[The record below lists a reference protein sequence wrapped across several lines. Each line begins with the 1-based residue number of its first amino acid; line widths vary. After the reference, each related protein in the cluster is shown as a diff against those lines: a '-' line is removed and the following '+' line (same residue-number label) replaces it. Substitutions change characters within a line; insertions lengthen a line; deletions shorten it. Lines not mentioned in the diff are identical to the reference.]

1 MLQDGLMH
9 SYRRRIRFTLAI
21 DRILVLETGASV
33 YVCVGVKF
41 DIKRWRLLPL
51 WVNFLCWQSGHS
63 TQKSPNTQ
71 PSLCRFVL
79 KAIEMPKTAILIWH

>member
-1 MLQDGLMH
+1 MH

-41 DIKRWRLLPL
+41 DIKRWRLPPL
-51 WVNFLCWQSGHS
+51 WVNFLLAVRSFYAEVPEYSALTMQVCTEG
-63 TQKSPNTQ
+63 N
-71 PSLCRFVL
+71 RD
-79 KAIEMPKTAILIWH
+79 A